1 MADDSDFLVFAD
13 ESGDHGLA
21 SIDPQFP
28 VFALVFCVVRKT
40 DYRDVIV
47 PAFQTFKFDFWGHD
61 CVVLHERD
69 IRKSLGLFG
78 FLRTDRERRERFM
91 ERMNDLVETAPMDL
105 FAAVI
110 DKQKHKERHA
120 DPRNPYEVAL
130 LFCMENLLRK
140 LLDEGQAGRRVHV
153 LLESRG
159 HQEDRQ
165 LELEF
170 RRIAENDRNWGHRR
184 PDFRQMQFEPVFV
197 DKKCNSTGLQLADLT
212 ARPIALH
219 ALNPLQPNRAFDIIR
234 GKLRQRKLF
243 PG

>member
-28 VFALVFCVVRKT
+28 VFSLVFCVVRKT

-69 IRKSLGLFG
+69 IRKSLGPFA

-91 ERMNDLVETAPMDL
+91 ARMNDLVETAPMDL
-105 FAAVI
+105 YASVI
-110 DKQKHKERHA
+110 DKNRLKERYA
-120 DPRNPYEVAL
+120 NPWNPYEVAL
-130 LFCMENLLRK
+130 LFCMERLLAK
-140 LLDEGQAGRRVHV
+140 LIEEGQPGRRVHV
-153 LLESRG
+153 LFESRG
-159 HQEDRQ
+159 REEDSQ

-170 RRIAENDRNWGHRR
+170 RRIVENDRNWGYRS
-184 PDFRQMQFEPVFV
+184 PDFTKSSR
-197 DKKCNSTGLQLADLT
+197 GLRLDLK
-212 ARPIALH
+212 P
-219 ALNPLQPNRAFDIIR
+219 
-234 GKLRQRKLF
+234 
-243 PG
+243 

>member
-28 VFALVFCVVRKT
+28 VFSLVFCVVRKT

-69 IRKSLGLFG
+69 IRKSLGPFA

-91 ERMNDLVETAPMDL
+91 ARMNDLVETAPMDL
-105 FAAVI
+105 YASVI
-110 DKQKHKERHA
+110 DKNRLKERYA
-120 DPRNPYEVAL
+120 NPWNPYEVAL
-130 LFCMENLLRK
+130 LFCMERLLAK
-140 LLDEGQAGRRVHV
+140 LIEEGQAGRRVHV
-153 LLESRG
+153 LFESRG
-159 HQEDRQ
+159 REEDSQ

-170 RRIAENDRNWGHRR
+170 RRIVENDRNWGYRS

-197 DKKCNSTGLQLADLT
+197 DKKINSTGLQLADLT
-212 ARPIALH
+212 ARPIALQT
-219 ALNPLQPNRAFDIIR
+219 LNPTQPNRAFDIIS
-234 GKLRQRKLF
+234 GKLRQRKVF
-243 PG
+243 P